1 MMVAGARLPRTR
13 HPPDHIP
20 AEESWESAAW
30 AGLGWAGLGAVL
42 GCVTRPGLTRSKY
55 RPSHDGR
62 GQAVQLSISRFSAS
76 LLAAL

>member
-13 HPPDHIP
+13 DPPDHIP

-30 AGLGWAGLGAVL
+30 AGLAGGCPELRNTTWADPLKI
-42 GCVTRPGLTRSKY
+42 P
-55 RPSHDGR
+55 PQHSHDGR
-62 GQAVQLSISRFSAS
+62 GRAVQLSISRFSAS

>member
-1 MMVAGARLPRTR
+1 MVMVAGARLPRSR
-13 HPPDHIP
+13 DPPDHIP

-30 AGLGWAGLGAVL
+30 AGLGWLGAVL

-62 GQAVQLSISRFSAS
+62 GRAVQLSISRFSAS